1 MLDEIDKSFI
11 ESLRVIARG
20 IVKGKLDPDE
30 LVNGA
35 VEYLISKNE
44 RSFH

>member
-1 MLDEIDKSFI
+1 MLEGIDKNFI
-11 ESLRVIARG
+11 ENLRVIARG

-35 VEYLISKNE
+35 VEYLISNKE
-44 RSFH
+44 K